1 MPMPRWWTRR
11 SGVSTPSDISIA
23 ALTASNAI
31 SKISPYSHE
40 MHLEKKRSRLAH
52 DAVWHDSIFT
62 SNPSGLRTGMRALAV
77 RLADQRASPRRPSR
91 TWWQP
96 FRNTC
101 RDVSCGQSHFIQT
114 RTREWYLLSARTHT
128 HTHTYVRPYTHP
140 LRLYYLSTK
149 PPVKLSH
156 LLTCPTRAFAG
167 RSAHSFGP
175 RVGAR
180 RIQSLLGGPRQK
192 LCTHGTALFWMR
204 TLALPSGCRS
214 PFIGIL
220 GTGRSEERRGCVTLT
235 EIGDTHRAIP
245 LPLSLSLKS
254 HSQSTEN
261 RRVLRCVFT
270 VHARASVYEHAS
282 RSAHY
287 RNNRARA
294 ACGAEVQFCKEGP
307 LG

>member
-1 MPMPRWWTRR
+1 MRVARR
-11 SGVSTPSDISIA
+11 THISLASRDCLPSGTIALPSSSVSCD
-23 ALTASNAI
+23 
-31 SKISPYSHE
+31 
-40 MHLEKKRSRLAH
+40 H
-52 DAVWHDSIFT
+52 DALH
-62 SNPSGLRTGMRALAV
+62 GCLRCAVHSLHAPRELSLGGAPIAL
-77 RLADQRASPRRPSR
+77 
-91 TWWQP
+91 
-96 FRNTC
+96 
-101 RDVSCGQSHFIQT
+101 
-114 RTREWYLLSARTHT
+114 
-128 HTHTYVRPYTHP
+128 
-140 LRLYYLSTK
+140 
-149 PPVKLSH
+149 
-156 LLTCPTRAFAG
+156 
-167 RSAHSFGP
+167 GP

-235 EIGDTHRAIP
+235 EIRDTQRAIP
-245 LPLSLSLKS
+245 LPLSLYSQESLS
-254 HSQSTEN
+254 IN